1 MPFAKINNQN
11 IFYEDSGGDGP
22 AVVFMHGFLFDTT
35 MFDEQVKAL
44 APKYRCV
51 RFDARAF
58 GQTEWDGKAFT
69 LYDTV
74 ADCVGL
80 MDYLN
85 IQQATIVG
93 MSQGG
98 YASLRLAIKHPN
110 RVKSLVFIST
120 YNGVDTDDVKAIY
133 RSMRDTWRNEGPAK
147 VIDTYSFLFLGP
159 HDKNPDLWSHWRA
172 KWVQRTGEQLFHANN
187 NLIDRDEI
195 GQDQVDSV
203 TMPALVL
210 HGADDQGI
218 PPALGEQLYKSLP
231 NAKKFVLVPNA
242 AHASN
247 VNNPADTNTALLEFL
262 AEYA

>member
-1 MPFAKINNQN
+1 MPFSTINDQN

-69 LYDTV
+69 LYDT
-74 ADCVGL
+74 ASDCIGL

-85 IQQATIVG
+85 IQQAVIVG

-98 YASLRLAIKHPN
+98 YAGIRVALKYPD
-110 RVKSLVFIST
+110 RVKALVLIST
-120 YNGVDTDDVKAIY
+120 YNGVDGEDVKNIY
-133 RSMRDTWRNEGPAK
+133 RSMRDTWVNEGPAK

-159 HDKNPDLWSHWRA
+159 QEKSPDLWMNWRA
-172 KWVQRTGEQLFHANN
+172 KWYQHTGNQIFHANN

-195 GQDQVDSV
+195 GQDQVDKI
-203 TMPALVL
+203 TMPTLVL
-210 HGADDQGI
+210 HGANDQGI
-218 PPALGEQLYKSLP
+218 PPTLGEALYKSLP
-231 NAKKFVLVPNA
+231 NAKKFVLIPNA

-247 VNNPADTNTALLEFL
+247 VNNPQATNAELLEFL
-262 AEYA
+262 EKYA

>member
-1 MPFAKINNQN
+1 MPFASINNQN

-69 LYDTV
+69 LYDTA

-85 IQQATIVG
+85 IQQAVIVG

-98 YASLRLAIKHPN
+98 YAGIRVALKYPD
-110 RVKSLVFIST
+110 RVKALVFIST
-120 YNGVDTDDVKAIY
+120 YNGVDTDDVKEIY
-133 RSMRDTWRNEGPAK
+133 RSMRDTWVNEGPAK

-159 HDKNPDLWSHWRA
+159 QDKSPELWKYWRERWQA
-172 KWVQRTGEQLFHANN
+172 RTGNQLFHANN

-195 GQDQVDSV
+195 GQDQVDKI

-210 HGADDQGI
+210 HGANDQGI
-218 PPALGEQLYKSLP
+218 PPALGEALYKSLP
-231 NAKKFVLVPNA
+231 NAKKFVLVPDA

-247 VNNPADTNTALLEFL
+247 VNNPKDTNTALLEFL
-262 AEYA
+262 GQYA

>member
-1 MPFAKINNQN
+1 MPFASINGQN

-22 AVVFMHGFLFDTT
+22 ALVFMHGFLFDTT

-58 GQTEWDGKAFT
+58 GQTEWDGNPFT

-74 ADCVGL
+74 ADCIGL

-85 IQQATIVG
+85 IPQATIVG

-98 YASLRLAIKHPN
+98 YAGIRVAIKHPD
-110 RVKSLVFIST
+110 RVKALVFIST
-120 YNGVDTDDVKAIY
+120 YNGVDTEDVKDIY
-133 RSMRDTWRNEGPAK
+133 RSMRDTWVNEGPAK

-159 HDKNPDLWSHWRA
+159 QDKSPELWTHWRE
-172 KWVQRTGEQLFHANN
+172 KWQARTGNQLFHANN

-195 GQDQVDSV
+195 TPDLVAKV

-210 HGADDQGI
+210 HGANDQGI
-218 PPALGEQLYKSLP
+218 PPALGEALYNSLP
-231 NAKKFVLVPNA
+231 NGKKFVLVPNA

-247 VNNPADTNTALLEFL
+247 VNNPQVTNEAMLEFL
-262 AEYA
+262 AHYA